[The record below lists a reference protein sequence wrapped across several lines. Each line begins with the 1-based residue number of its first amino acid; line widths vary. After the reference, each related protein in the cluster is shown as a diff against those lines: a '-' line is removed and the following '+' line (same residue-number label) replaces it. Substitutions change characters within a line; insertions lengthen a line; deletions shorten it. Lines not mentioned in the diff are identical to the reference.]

1 MSSQTARRPDNK
13 RPTRPAK
20 TSKYVKQTAR
30 VEARRDGKPLVFGW
44 GGHLSRSEKIVLQRR
59 AIWSITAATV
69 ALILAVIVGFW
80 VNVNIIGPAQPIT
93 SVNGNNISQADFR
106 KLLAVK
112 AQLEL
117 NKIQGAHGLFSQR
130 DALNKQ
136 VAAQQKDIDST
147 TKQIDTLNTQIKTL
161 PAGTQRSNA
170 ETQLAGLKQKLATSQ
185 TQHDTLAAQ
194 YSAMLKNTI
203 PLEQQLYS
211 QPQQTS
217 ESATWLQDDEI
228 IREWLATQ
236 NGSINAQINP
246 STSATDKA
254 VKDFI
259 ANFPSSTTYN
269 KFLSANNVS
278 DADVHAALALKVR
291 RDNMQTYATSLVTS
305 PTYQVLARG
314 ITAST
319 QGDANNLLKQLK
331 GGADFGKLAKAKSV
345 DTVTN
350 TKGGDFGWLARGQ
363 YIQNYAS
370 STSGSVE
377 NWIFDPSRSL
387 NELSPVLSENGS
399 FHIIQVLGI
408 DPSRAVDSATLKS
421 LKDNALNN
429 WLVAKKAN
437 AKITPVDQ
445 NKISD
450 STIMPPGLPASAPS
464 QSVPGAGPGGT
475 LPGLPASAP
484 NQPAP
489 GAGPGG
495 TLPGH

>member
-1 MSSQTARRPDNK
+1 MNSQTARRPDTK

-20 TSKYVKQTAR
+20 ANKYTRQTAR
-30 VEARRDGKPLVFGW
+30 VEARRDGKPLIFGW

-59 AIWSITAATV
+59 AIWSITTAIAV
-69 ALILAVIVGFW
+69 LIVAVIIGFW
-80 VNVNIIGPAQPIT
+80 VNVNIIAPAQPIT
-93 SVNGNNISQADFR
+93 SVNGHGIPQADFR

-136 VAAQQKDIDST
+136 VTAQQADVTAVTQQVT
-147 TKQIDTLNTQIKTL
+147 TLTTQIKTL

-170 ETQLAGLKQKLATSQ
+170 EAQLAGLKQKLTNSQAVAT
-185 TQHDTLAAQ
+185 TLSTQ
-194 YSAMLKNTI
+194 YSDMTKNTI
-203 PLEQQLYS
+203 PLEQQLYT

-236 NGSINAQINP
+236 NSSINAQINP
-246 STSATDKA
+246 GSSAVDKA
-254 VKDFI
+254 VKDFS
-259 ANFPSSTTYN
+259 ANFPVGTTYQ
-269 KFLSANNVS
+269 KFLSSNNVS
-278 DADVHAALALKVR
+278 DNDVRAALTLNLR
-291 RDNMQTYATSLVTS
+291 RTNMQTYVTSLVVS

-319 QGDANNLLKQLK
+319 TNDANNLLKQLK
-331 GGADFGKLAKAKSV
+331 AGADFGKLAKAKSV

-363 YIQNYAS
+363 FVQNYAAN
-370 STSGSVE
+370 TSGTIE
-377 NWIFDPSRSL
+377 NWIFDPSRQL

-399 FHIIQVLGI
+399 FHIIQILGI
-408 DPSRAVDSATLKS
+408 DPSRVVDSTTLKS

-429 WLVAKKAN
+429 WLMSKRAN
-437 AKITPVDQ
+437 AKVTPVDQ
-445 NKISD
+445 TMISD
-450 STIMPPGLPASAPS
+450 TSIIPPGLPASAPS
-464 QSVPGAGPGGT
+464 QSVPGT
-475 LPGLPASAP
+475 T
-484 NQPAP
+484 P
-489 GAGPGG
+489 GAPTGAPTGA
-495 TLPGH
+495 